1 MSISKSCIRCSTPL
15 PADSVAELCK
25 ACTSDARA
33 SETPANQQPAS
44 TDATISRAPRSP
56 SDSTVSR
63 DDNDGILGMPT
74 DVAAAHGFPTDEAGT
89 KGRPSP
95 VPVAPTVKPFPV
107 VSRYQIL
114 DRLGEGG
121 AGEVFLAR
129 QIATSRDVAIKV
141 LNSPRTSDRQRFD
154 REALHLGK
162 LNHPAIVNV
171 HEVGD
176 SDRGPYICME
186 LMPGGSLA
194 GRLKEEGPLPEKE
207 AARLMELIA
216 RGLAVVHDADI
227 LHRDLKPG
235 NILLDKQGLPKIAD
249 FGLAKSTVIDAAHSL
264 DGITQ
269 PGIMGTPA
277 YMALEQAEAR
287 HGDVNK
293 LTDVYGLGAILYH
306 MLTGKPPHGGKTAWD
321 IINKVLKER
330 PRDPSALRP
339 GLDATLEAICL
350 KCLEKQPEN
359 RYQSALEF
367 ADDLARWQHGDSTIA
382 RPASRTQKLVRW
394 LGRQKRVAAVAVLVI
409 AAAVTINLAGMW
421 LKPRAEV
428 AAAEDPVEAER
439 KKILAEIETLAPV
452 VLIGETGRPRYHEKT
467 DETIV
472 FRTSTYG
479 DDPCTIESV
488 GNLAISL
495 LGKDDVPSS
504 FRFQADVRHEDII
517 SDGSKVGLFFGSW
530 EEKISQATLQEY
542 TQYISF
548 NDFPDPR
555 LTAIKQFQNTTRYQS
570 QIAKKNLG
578 ELSWSN
584 PINHSQM
591 KINSPPA
598 ATARPFRHFDIT
610 VQNERVYVAGGAS
623 DPAFGPEKP
632 TTFKSIKDRYLLNS
646 LEAANTL
653 KNSSPRQVCEGRLGI
668 MVSKGIGSFKNV
680 TIQKLNQ

>member
-1 MSISKSCIRCSTPL
+1 
-15 PADSVAELCK
+15 
-25 ACTSDARA
+25 
-33 SETPANQQPAS
+33 
-44 TDATISRAPRSP
+44 
-56 SDSTVSR
+56 
-63 DDNDGILGMPT
+63 MPT

-194 GRLKEEGPLPEKE
+194 QRLKEEGPLPEKE

-269 PGIMGTPA
+269 PGVMGTPA

-287 HGDVNK
+287 HEDVNK

-306 MLTGKPPHGGKTAWD
+306 MLTGKPPHGGKTAWE
-321 IINKVLKER
+321 IVNKVLKER

-382 RPASRTQKLVRW
+382 RPASRRQKLIRW

-421 LKPRAEV
+421 LKPRADV
-428 AAAEDPVEAER
+428 AVAEDPVEAER

-452 VLIGETGRPRYHEKT
+452 VLIGETGRPRYHVKT
-467 DETIV
+467 DDTVV

-488 GNLAISL
+488 SQMFLPL
-495 LGKDDVPSS
+495 LSREDVPES
-504 FRFQADVRHEDII
+504 FRLQADIRHENYTSNAGRI
-517 SDGSKVGLFFGSW
+517 GLYFGFWS
-530 EEKISQATLQEY
+530 EDISQTLRQSY
-542 TQYISF
+542 FQIVSF
-548 NDFPDPR
+548 NDFPN
-555 LTAIKQFQNTTRYQS
+555 AIFANIKGYQNYAQYQS
-570 QIAKKNLG
+570 EIVKINSG
-578 ELSWSN
+578 NLSWS
-584 PINHSQM
+584 PDINHSQM
-591 KINSPPA
+591 AINSPPEGA
-598 ATARPFRHFDIT
+598 NRLFRHLGIT
-610 VQNERVYVAGGAS
+610 LQHGQITVAGGIT
-623 DPAFGPEKP
+623 DPKFGPEKT
-632 TTFKSIKDRYLLNS
+632 TTFESIKSRFLLNS
-646 LEAANTL
+646 DKSAAELTNA
-653 KNSSPRQVCEGRLGI
+653 SPRRVCEGDVGI
-668 MVSKGIGSFKNV
+668 VVSKGVGSIKNV
-680 TIQKLNQ
+680 TIQKLN